1 MFGIGIGELLIIF
14 IVLLA
19 IVTGIILLLRALL
32 KSQGPSQNQSER
44 LKELQKMKSE
54 GLIVKMNLVKNAMK
68 LSAVF
73 KS

>member
-54 GLIVKMNLVKNAMK
+54 GLISEDEFSKKRNEIIG
-68 LSAVF
+68 SI
-73 KS
+73 